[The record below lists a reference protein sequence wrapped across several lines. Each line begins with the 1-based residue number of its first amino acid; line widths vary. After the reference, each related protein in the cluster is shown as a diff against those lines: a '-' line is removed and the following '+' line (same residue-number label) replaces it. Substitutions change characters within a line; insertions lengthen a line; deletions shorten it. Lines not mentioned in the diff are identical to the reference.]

1 MENALRKYKIALLV
15 FCLIVSSCAKE
26 STFFSEPYQEG
37 KPALS
42 VVFDRS
48 QPPTPA
54 TGTEGAL
61 VKLKISGLT
70 EYRDKAIFKFNGQQA
85 EIVNITDN
93 EIEVKVPAYASTG
106 VTSIT
111 IDDIVVFGPEFDV
124 EGKVKIDPTWEA
136 KQGANNWVNSRFVL
150 GDGKVI
156 FVGSFTDY
164 NRRGLVRPINRLVR
178 TFSNGVYDVSWR
190 TGLGANGS
198 LNSIIQIND
207 RYYIAGAFSG
217 YDKKNESISNITSL
231 HLTGGLDSIGVKPF
245 RRPDQ
250 ADTTKYVP
258 KFNGGFNSAVSKLYA
273 DEDKVIATG
282 NFRYYV
288 SRRYDQPN
296 QRETRDSVILD
307 SIEIRHVARLNLDGT
322 LDKTF
327 RFNGNTPF
335 SGGNG
340 NIETIRHESGSAK
353 GKIVVFGSFT
363 RFDEA
368 TTGYITRLNAD
379 GTVDATFNAGG
390 SGADYTISNVT
401 YNEQTQKYIVLGA
414 FKTYNG
420 KQAQY
425 MALLNLDGTLDE
437 SFKARTFIGGFP
449 NYAKQ
454 LNDGLI
460 VVSGNFL
467 SYDGITRNRFMILNP
482 DGRLAA
488 SNLNATGQ
496 FDGVLTRIEETTSED
511 GKRAL
516 LLMGNFIKFDNQ
528 DVSNL
533 IRVTIE

>member
-307 SIEIRHVARLNLDGT
+307 SVEIRHVARLNLDGT

>member
-1 MENALRKYKIALLV
+1 MKNVLKNYLFTLLS
-15 FCLIVSSCAKE
+15 CLFMLSSCVKE

-37 KPALS
+37 KPALP

-48 QPPTPA
+48 QPPVPA
-54 TGTEGAL
+54 QGSEGTL
-61 VKLKISGLT
+61 VKLKIAGLS
-70 EYRDKAIFKFNGQQA
+70 EFRDKAVFKFNGQQA
-85 EIVNITDN
+85 EIINVTDA
-93 EIEVKVPAYASTG
+93 EVEVRVPAYASTG

-136 KQGANNWVNSRFVL
+136 IQGTNNWVNNRLVL
-150 GDGKVI
+150 PDGKVI

-178 TFSNGVYDVSWR
+178 TYSNGVYDVSWR

-198 LNSIIQIND
+198 LNSITQIGD
-207 RYYIAGAFSG
+207 RYYIAGSFSG
-217 YDKKNESISNITSL
+217 FDKKNESISNVTSL
-231 HLTGGLDSIGVKPF
+231 HLTGGLDSIGIKPF

-258 KFNGGFNSAVSKLYA
+258 KFNGGFNSAVSKLYP
-273 DEDKVIATG
+273 DDDKLIATG

-327 RFNGNTPF
+327 RFSGNTPF
-335 SGGNG
+335 AGGNG
-340 NIETIRHESGSAK
+340 SVATLRHQTGALK

-363 RFDEA
+363 TFDKVNV
-368 TTGYITRLNAD
+368 GYITRLNQNGTIDETFNTGGTGADYAISNVTFNEHTQKYMVIGQFKSFNGKPAQFMTLLHAD
-379 GTVDATFNAGG
+379 GTVD
-390 SGADYTISNVT
+390 
-401 YNEQTQKYIVLGA
+401 
-414 FKTYNG
+414 
-420 KQAQY
+420 
-425 MALLNLDGTLDE
+425 E
-437 SFKARTFIGGFP
+437 SFRARSFVGGTA

-460 VVSGNFL
+460 VVSGSFL
-467 SYDGITRNRFMILNP
+467 TYDGITRTRFMILKS
-482 DGRLAA
+482 DGSLAA
-488 SNLNATGQ
+488 SDLNATGQ
-496 FDGVLTRIEETTSED
+496 FAGSITKIEETTSED

-516 LLMGNFIKFDNQ
+516 LLMGNFNKFNNQ

-533 IRVTIE
+533 IRVIIE